1 MNAKKIHVHAAHC
14 DSIWSAFLLEMSPDG
29 DGARV
34 QRSVQKTHGESL
46 SPARW
51 QAIKYTRRGDPYV
64 TYRGRRLHLDLF
76 MRTA

>member
-1 MNAKKIHVHAAHC
+1 MAKINFRFAYY
-14 DSIWSAFLLEMSPDG
+14 DSLWSAFLLEVSPDG

-34 QRSVQKTHGESL
+34 QRSVQKAHGESL